1 MDKTIEFLNHNSIN
15 YEKYIKDI
23 ISKGHDILALCNLCI
38 ASETDNRKTKRIK
51 KIRKILEDALCYL
64 NTLDL

>member
-1 MDKTIEFLNHNSIN
+1 MNKIVEFLDSNCVN

-23 ISKGHDILALCNLCI
+23 ISKGYEILALCNLCI
-38 ASETDNRKTKRIK
+38 TSEIDKRRTKKIK
-51 KIRKILEDALCYL
+51 IIRKILEDALCYL